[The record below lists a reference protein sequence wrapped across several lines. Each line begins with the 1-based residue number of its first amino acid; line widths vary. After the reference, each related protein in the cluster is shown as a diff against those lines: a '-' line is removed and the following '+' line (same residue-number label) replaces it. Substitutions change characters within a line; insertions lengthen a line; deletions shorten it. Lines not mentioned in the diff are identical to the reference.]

1 MTILMQRYAHT
12 PARLS
17 LYFTSGILRPRQKS
31 ERGRFFFLMIVE
43 WMSDSAGEL
52 PLYLAP
58 IQKAHYGHSM
68 TKKEKDAAKILL
80 AMNAVKFLALG
91 EPPISSSMKIA
102 PADMMGC
109 MMATRSGDPK
119 AMCAGGIVAYYMNAE
134 NGVNASAA
142 DYPDLY
148 RELEDKLLGNNM
160 FRDFLSAVADGYNAD
175 GDSVPQMR
183 LKNKGAYVE
192 SSMGKTQVIRELGIK
207 TSKGFFASLFS

>member
-1 MTILMQRYAHT
+1 MG
-12 PARLS
+12 
-17 LYFTSGILRPRQKS
+17 FSGPRSKS

-43 WMSDSAGEL
+43 WMGDSAGEL
-52 PLYLAP
+52 PLYLAAVL
-58 IQKAHYGHSM
+58 KAHKGHCM
-68 TKKEKDAAKILL
+68 TNKEKDAAKMLL

-134 NGVNASAA
+134 NAA
-142 DYPDLY
+142 NSVATDYPNLY

-175 GDSVPQMR
+175 GDPVPQTR
-183 LKNKGAYVE
+183 LKSKGAYVE
-192 SSMGKTQVIRELGIK
+192 SSTGKAQVIRELGIK
-207 TSKGFFASLFS
+207 TSKGFFASLFG